1 MHSSNFRLLL
11 TYGVMGVGALFLLLS
26 LNPTRFV
33 SNGENLVVFTWFE
46 GVKSTPLEPGFH
58 FVTPFITTTH
68 PFDIKTQALTWKDND
83 DSSTYAPRI
92 LALSRD
98 GQEIRAEVTLQ
109 FRVSNSPLL
118 FNSLGLNYIDQI
130 APFVQSTIV
139 SETSA
144 FAAQDLYSTKRPIL
158 QAQIRERVS
167 SHLNSFGI
175 TVLDLLL
182 RDVTFDPD
190 FVSAIESK
198 TIAENQLAKKSYE
211 IQQARQDAR
220 TTISQAAAEAGKL
233 QAKANALKENP
244 QYLDVVRSSV
254 YGDTLDTLIK
264 K

>member
-1 MHSSNFRLLL
+1 MHNSNLRHWLS
-11 TYGVMGVGALFLLLS
+11 YGALGIGALFLLLS

-46 GVKSTPLEPGFH
+46 GVRSTPLEPGFH
-58 FVTPFITTTH
+58 IVAPFITTTY
-68 PFDIKTQALTWKDND
+68 PFDIKTQALTWKNND
-83 DSSTYAPRI
+83 DHSTYAPRI

-98 GQEIRAEVTLQ
+98 GQEIHAEVTLQ
-109 FRVSNSPLL
+109 FRVSNPALL
-118 FNSLGLNYIDQI
+118 FKSLGLNYIDQI

-144 FAAQDLYSTKRPIL
+144 FAAQDLYSTKRPVL

-167 SHLNSFGI
+167 SYLNGFGI

-182 RDVTFDPD
+182 RDVSFDPD
-190 FVSAIESK
+190 FVAAIESK

-220 TTISQAAAEAGKL
+220 STISQAAAEAGKL
-233 QAKANALKENP
+233 QAKANALKDNP

-254 YGDTLDTLIK
+254 YGDTLETLVK